1 MTPAVTA
8 ALAIHGAGL
17 VTSPAA
23 FVQNLCSCQSGVG
36 AAKCAMQNRP
46 LRSVLY
52 VPASNANALAK
63 LPSLLMDAVIV
74 DLEDAVHP
82 DAKADARATM
92 IAGLQEWTPRKP
104 LLAVRINNLDGPFG
118 ADDLSAAYQIN
129 PDVIV
134 LPKCE
139 TPQQIIALSD
149 AMRDLEM
156 DERVAIWA
164 MIETPRALFNSGAI
178 AELGHHHSNRLNC
191 FVSGTNDLMKETGVR
206 DLAEMQPWLMQIV
219 LAARAGG
226 LSVIDG
232 VHNDIADSDG
242 LVNACHLA
250 RNRGFDGKTLIHPS
264 QIEPANRIFKPDETE
279 VRAAQ
284 AIVAAFALP
293 ENANKGVIGLDGKMV
308 ERLHLAQA
316 QTLLLKF
323 QQTH

>member
-1 MTPAVTA
+1 
-8 ALAIHGAGL
+8 
-17 VTSPAA
+17 
-23 FVQNLCSCQSGVG
+23 
-36 AAKCAMQNRP
+36 MQNRP

-52 VPASNANALAK
+52 VPASNAKALAK
-63 LPSLLMDAVIV
+63 LPSLIMDAVIV

-82 DAKADARATM
+82 DAKAEARATM
-92 IAGLQEWTPRKP
+92 VEGLQAWTQRKP
-104 LLAVRINNLDGPFG
+104 LLAVRINNLDGPCG
-118 ADDLSAAYQIN
+118 ADDLSAACKIN
-129 PDVIV
+129 PDAVV

-149 AMRDLEM
+149 ALRDLEM

-164 MIETPRALFNSGAI
+164 MIETPRAVFNIGAI

-191 FVSGTNDLMKETGVR
+191 FVAGTNDLMKETGVR
-206 DLAEMQPWLMQIV
+206 DPAQMQPWLMQIV

-226 LSVIDG
+226 LSVLDG

-242 LVNACHLA
+242 FADACELA
-250 RNRGFDGKTLIHPS
+250 RNRGFNGKTLIHPS
-264 QIEPANRIFKPDETE
+264 QIESANRIFRPDESE
-279 VRAAQ
+279 VQNAQ

-293 ENANKGVIGLDGKMV
+293 ENATKGVISLDGKMI

-323 QQTH
+323 QQTQ

>member
-1 MTPAVTA
+1 
-8 ALAIHGAGL
+8 
-17 VTSPAA
+17 
-23 FVQNLCSCQSGVG
+23 
-36 AAKCAMQNRP
+36 MQNRP

-52 VPASNANALAK
+52 VPASNAKALAK

-92 IAGLQEWTPRKP
+92 IGGLQDWTERKP
-104 LLAVRINNLDGPFG
+104 FLAVRINNLDGPLG
-118 ADDLSAAYQIN
+118 ADDLVAACKVN
-129 PDVIV
+129 PDAIV

-164 MIETPRALFNSGAI
+164 MIETPRALFNVGAV

-191 FVSGTNDLMKETGVR
+191 FVTGTNDLMKETGVR
-206 DLAEMQPWLMQIV
+206 DLAQMQPWLMQIV

-226 LSVIDG
+226 LSVLDG
-232 VHNDIADSDG
+232 VHNDIADGDG
-242 LVNACHLA
+242 FANACELA

-264 QIEPANRIFKPDETE
+264 QIEPANRIFRPDESE
-279 VRAAQ
+279 ARVAQ

-293 ENANKGVIGLDGKMV
+293 ENAAKGVIMLDGKMV
-308 ERLHLAQA
+308 ERLHLVQA
-316 QTLLLKF
+316 HSLLLKF
-323 QQTH
+323 QQTQ

>member
-1 MTPAVTA
+1 
-8 ALAIHGAGL
+8 
-17 VTSPAA
+17 
-23 FVQNLCSCQSGVG
+23 
-36 AAKCAMQNRP
+36 MQNRP

-52 VPASNANALAK
+52 VPASNAKALAK

-92 IAGLQEWTPRKP
+92 IAGLQVWTQRKP

-118 ADDLSAAYQIN
+118 ADDLSAACKIN
-129 PDVIV
+129 PDTIV

-139 TPQQIIALSD
+139 TPQQIIALAD

-164 MIETPRALFNSGAI
+164 MIETPRALFNIGAI

-191 FVSGTNDLMKETGVR
+191 FVAGTNDLMKETGVR
-206 DLAEMQPWLMQIV
+206 DLAQMQPWLMQIV

-226 LSVIDG
+226 LSVLDG
-232 VHNDIADSDG
+232 VHNDISDSEG
-242 LVNACHLA
+242 FEGACLLA

-264 QIEPANRIFKPDETE
+264 QIEPANRILRPDESE
-279 VRAAQ
+279 VKDAH
-284 AIVAAFALP
+284 AIVDAYALP
-293 ENANKGVIGLDGKMV
+293 ENATKSVILIDGKMV
-308 ERLHLAQA
+308 ERLHLVQA

-323 QQTH
+323 QQTQ